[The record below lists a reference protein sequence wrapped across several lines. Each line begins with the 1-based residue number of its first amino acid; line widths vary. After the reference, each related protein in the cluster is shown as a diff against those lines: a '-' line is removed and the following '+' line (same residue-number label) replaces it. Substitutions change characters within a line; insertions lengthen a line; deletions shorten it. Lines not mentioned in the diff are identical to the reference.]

1 MCHPL
6 LFLTL
11 LTKGDSSTAS
21 RRLVIKSSLLLLG
34 TYYISDLQDAHINK
48 PQGPREVKVVVEN
61 PVQESVALLPNN
73 GANTTCPHGGDA
85 AKRGQRRLQEA
96 AKKGFT
102 EVIPGDV
109 LRWEQKIVLRG
120 SREWHKGDK

>member
-34 TYYISDLQDAHINK
+34 TYYISDLQDAQINK
-48 PQGPREVKVVVEN
+48 PQGPQGVKVVVES

-73 GANTTCPHGGDA
+73 GANTTSPRGGDA
-85 AKRGQRRLQEA
+85 EKWGQLRLQEA

-109 LRWEQKIVLRG
+109 LRWEQKIVLR
-120 SREWHKGDK
+120 